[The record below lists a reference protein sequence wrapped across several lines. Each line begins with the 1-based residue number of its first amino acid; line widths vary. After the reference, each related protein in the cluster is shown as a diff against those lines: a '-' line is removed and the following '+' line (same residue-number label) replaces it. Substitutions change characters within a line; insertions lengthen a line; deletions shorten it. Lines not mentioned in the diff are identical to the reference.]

1 MNYPQLS
8 FPFYF
13 KSLMPI
19 FIYLTST
26 LSNISLYLYI
36 LLPSKLQCC
45 SLLTFKSICSL
56 VFPLTIYLNFL
67 HKVFLDMKLS
77 LGLSWDHL
85 NTPVYIF
92 LLNLAST
99 DPSYCLLK
107 FFILFCI
114 FTIWLIR
121 STCLTHYIGKSISN
135 FLTATAF
142 EHISYLFPKSIF
154 GHASKFLTLF
164 S

>member
-13 KSLMPI
+13 KLWMSI

-26 LSNISLYLYI
+26 LSNMSLYLYI

-45 SLLTFKSICSL
+45 SLLTFKCICSL

-77 LGLSWDHL
+77 LGLSWDHF
-85 NTPVYIF
+85 NTLVYVF
-92 LLNLAST
+92 LLNLTST
-99 DPSYCLLK
+99 DPSYCLLW
-107 FFILFCI
+107 FFILFRV

-121 STCLTHYIGKSISN
+121 STCLTHYMGKSISN
-135 FLTATAF
+135 FLTAT
-142 EHISYLFPKSIF
+142 
-154 GHASKFLTLF
+154 TF
-164 S
+164 SQVHFWPY